1 MSTSSKPPSSA
12 PKPNS
17 VIVNSSGSSLAGS
30 VSTAGRRLGKEAAK
44 VAMHETLSR
53 ISETGESKLSG
64 GTTVPPPPP
73 PPPKNF
79 ADQAKETCETIM
91 GSKVA
96 VSGVVFL
103 LTFVVLCALNPP
115 MAQES
120 TDNYA
125 DPPKRSAK
133 KIIVW
138 SSITALLALVLPYGS
153 CLVKKT

>member
-1 MSTSSKPPSSA
+1 S
-12 PKPNS
+12 
-17 VIVNSSGSSLAGS
+17 
-30 VSTAGRRLGKEAAK
+30 
-44 VAMHETLSR
+44 
-53 ISETGESKLSG
+53 
-64 GTTVPPPPP
+64 PPPQ
-73 PPPKNF
+73 NL
-79 ADQAKETCETIM
+79 ADQARETCKTIM

-103 LTFVVLCALNPP
+103 LTFVVLCGLNPP

-138 SSITALLALVLPYGS
+138 STLTALLALVLPYGS

>member
-1 MSTSSKPPSSA
+1 MSSSKPPSST
-12 PKPNS
+12 PKPKS

-53 ISETGESKLSG
+53 ISETGESKLSK
-64 GTTVPPPPP
+64 GTAPPP

-79 ADQAKETCETIM
+79 ADQAKETCKTIM

-120 TDNYA
+120 TDNYT

-138 SSITALLALVLPYGS
+138 SSLTALLALVLPYGS